1 MDTLSDPEKRAK
13 FNVPAFVMGKNS
25 KDHRW
30 PEIEACAKSL
40 KGELGFKKLGA
51 VGYCYGGWAVFQLGK
66 KSRRTTHSSRLPEC
80 EKLVDSIRQPSGG
93 LHLHRSSLAID
104 KGRD

>member
-1 MDTLSDPEKRAK
+1 MYSSKSFGGDIIPTDTLSDPEKRAK
-13 FNVPAFVMGKNS
+13 FNVRDFIMGKNS
-25 KDHRW
+25 KEIRW

-66 KSRRTTHSSRLPEC
+66 KSRRT
-80 EKLVDSIRQPSGG
+80 I
-93 LHLHRSSLAID
+93 RSSVLPVCEN
-104 KGRD
+104 